1 MAMAGLAE
9 SLKRRGVMLVLSSP
23 SGAGK
28 TSISKAILARDGNIA
43 PSISVTTRA
52 MRPAERDGEDYH
64 FVSHDA
70 FQNLVRQGQL
80 LEYAEVFGN
89 FYGTPRTPVD
99 NALQQGRDLIFDID
113 WQGARQLTEN
123 ARDDLVTVF
132 VLPPHASELERRLMA
147 RAQDAAETIEKRM
160 AKAPDELSHY
170 PEYDYV
176 VVNHDLET
184 SVEQVLSIL
193 HAERARRQRFVGL
206 AQFVRG
212 LQEQVRAKYPGGE
225 LQ

>member
-1 MAMAGLAE
+1 MVGL
-9 SLKRRGVMLVLSSP
+9 STDHLKRRGIMLVLSSP

-28 TSISKAILARDGNIA
+28 TSIAKAILARDGNIA
-43 PSISVTTRA
+43 PSVSVTTREQ
-52 MRPAERDGEDYH
+52 RPGETDGEDYH
-64 FVSHDA
+64 FISRDA

-89 FYGTPRTPVD
+89 FYGTPRAPVD
-99 NALQQGRDLIFDID
+99 SALRDGRDLIFDID

-132 VLPPHASELERRLMA
+132 ILPPRAEDLERRLMT
-147 RAQDAAETIEKRM
+147 RAQDTADTIQRRM

-176 VVNHDLET
+176 VVNNDFET
-184 SVEQVLSIL
+184 SVVQVMAIL
-193 HAERARRQRFVGL
+193 HAERQRRQRFVGL
-206 AQFVRG
+206 AQFIRG
-212 LQEQVRAKYPGGE
+212 MQEQVRAKYPGGE
-225 LQ
+225 LM

>member
-1 MAMAGLAE
+1 MVANQTE
-9 SLKRRGVMLVLSSP
+9 SLGRRGVMLVLSSP

-52 MRPAERDGEDYH
+52 QRPGEMDGEDYH
-64 FVSHDA
+64 FISRDA

-89 FYGTPRTPVD
+89 FYGTPRAPVD
-99 NALQQGRDLIFDID
+99 SALQQGRDLIFDID

-132 VLPPHASELERRLMA
+132 ILPPRAEELERRLMG
-147 RAQDAAETIEKRM
+147 RAQDAAEAIKKRM
-160 AKAPDELSHY
+160 GKAPDEMSHY

-176 VVNHDLET
+176 IVNYDFED
-184 SVEQVLSIL
+184 SVDQVLSIL
-193 HAERARRQRFVGL
+193 RAERARRERYVGL
-206 AQFVRG
+206 ATFVRA

>member
-1 MAMAGLAE
+1 MVNT
-9 SLKRRGVMLVLSSP
+9 SVDHLKRRGTMLVLSSP

-43 PSISVTTRA
+43 PSVSVTTRA
-52 MRPAERDGEDYH
+52 PRLGEVDGEDYY
-64 FVSHDA
+64 FTSHDA

-89 FYGTPRTPVD
+89 FYGTPRAPVE
-99 NALQQGRDLIFDID
+99 NALRDGRDLIFDID

-132 VLPPHASELERRLMA
+132 VLPPHASELERRLLA
-147 RAQDAAETIEKRM
+147 RAQDAADTIQRRM
-160 AKAPDELSHY
+160 AKAPDEISHY

-176 VVNHDLET
+176 VVNYDLET
-184 SVEQVLSIL
+184 SVEQVMSIL
-193 HAERARRQRFVGL
+193 HAERQRRQRFVGL

-212 LQEQVRAKYPGGE
+212 LQEQVRAKYPGGD

>member
-1 MAMAGLAE
+1 MAGYTE
-9 SLKRRGVMLVLSSP
+9 SLNRRGVMLVLSSP

-28 TSISKAILARDGNIA
+28 TSIAKRILAHDSNIA

-52 MRPAERDGEDYH
+52 QRPGERDGEDYH
-64 FVSHDA
+64 FVSEDA

-80 LEYAEVFGN
+80 LEYAKVFGN
-89 FYGTPRTPVD
+89 YYGTPKSPVD
-99 NALQQGRDLIFDID
+99 SALAQGHDLIFDID

-132 VLPPHASELERRLMA
+132 ILPPRAEDLEKRLLG
-147 RAQDAAETIEKRM
+147 RAQDAAETIQQRM
-160 AKAPDELSHY
+160 NKAPDELSHY

-176 VVNHDLET
+176 VINHDLES
-184 SVEQVLSIL
+184 SVAQVAAIL
-193 HAERARRQRFVGL
+193 NAERQRRQRFVGL

>member
-1 MAMAGLAE
+1 V
-9 SLKRRGVMLVLSSP
+9 R
-23 SGAGK
+23 GK

-52 MRPAERDGEDYH
+52 QRPGEVDGEDYH
-64 FVSHDA
+64 FVSRDA

-80 LEYAEVFGN
+80 LECAEVFGN
-89 FYGTPRTPVD
+89 FYGTPRAPVD
-99 NALQQGRDLIFDID
+99 MALVDGRDLIFDID

-132 VLPPHASELERRLMA
+132 VLPPHASELERRLLN
-147 RAQDAAETIEKRM
+147 RAQDAAETIQQRM
-160 AKAPDELSHY
+160 GKAPAELSHY

-176 VVNHDLET
+176 VVNHNLET
-184 SVEQVLSIL
+184 SVEQVMAIL
-193 HAERARRQRFVGL
+193 RAERQRRQRFVGL
-206 AQFVRG
+206 AQFVRA
-212 LQEQVRAKYPGGE
+212 LQEQVRTKYPGGE

>member
-1 MAMAGLAE
+1 
-9 SLKRRGVMLVLSSP
+9 MLVLSSP

-52 MRPAERDGEDYH
+52 MRPGEVDGEDYH

-99 NALQQGRDLIFDID
+99 NALQSGRDLIFDID

-132 VLPPHASELERRLMA
+132 VLPPQASELERRLMS
-147 RAQDAAETIEKRM
+147 RAQDAAETIQKRM

-176 VVNHDLET
+176 VLNHDLES
-184 SVEQVLSIL
+184 SVAQVMAIL
-193 HAERARRQRFVGL
+193 NAERARRQRFVGL

-212 LQEQVRAKYPGGE
+212 LQEQIRAKYPGGD

>member
-1 MAMAGLAE
+1 MSGKNE
-9 SLKRRGVMLVLSSP
+9 SLNRRGVMLVLSSP

-43 PSISVTTRA
+43 PSISVTTREQ
-52 MRPAERDGEDYH
+52 RPGERDGEDYH
-64 FVSHDA
+64 FISRDA

-89 FYGTPRTPVD
+89 FYGTPRSPVD
-99 NALQQGRDLIFDID
+99 SALKEGRDLIFDID

-132 VLPPHASELERRLMA
+132 ILPPHASELEKRLKN
-147 RAQDAAETIEKRM
+147 RAQDGEETIQKRM

-176 VVNHDLET
+176 VVNHDLES
-184 SVEQVLSIL
+184 SVQQVMAIL
-193 HAERARRQRFVGL
+193 NAERQRRQRFVGL

-212 LQEQVRAKYPGGE
+212 LQEQVREKYPGGE

>member
-1 MAMAGLAE
+1 MSGKNE
-9 SLKRRGVMLVLSSP
+9 SLNRRGVMLVLSSP

-28 TSISKAILARDGNIA
+28 TSISKAILAHDGNIA
-43 PSISVTTRA
+43 PSISVTTREQ
-52 MRPAERDGEDYH
+52 RPGERDGEDYH
-64 FVSHDA
+64 FISRDA

-89 FYGTPRTPVD
+89 FYGTPRSPVD
-99 NALQQGRDLIFDID
+99 SALKEGRDLIFDID

-132 VLPPHASELERRLMA
+132 ILPPHASELEKRLKN
-147 RAQDAAETIEKRM
+147 RAQDGEETIQKRM

-176 VVNHDLET
+176 VVNYDLET
-184 SVEQVLSIL
+184 SVEQVTAIL
-193 HAERARRQRFVGL
+193 NAERQRRQRFVGL

-212 LQEQVRAKYPGGE
+212 LQEQVREKYPGGE

>member
-1 MAMAGLAE
+1 MASFTE
-9 SLKRRGVMLVLSSP
+9 SLNRRGVMLVLSSP

-28 TSISKAILARDGNIA
+28 TSIAKQILARDSNIA
-43 PSISVTTRA
+43 PSISVTTREQ
-52 MRPAERDGEDYH
+52 RPGEKDGEDYH
-64 FVSHDA
+64 FISEEA

-80 LEYAEVFGN
+80 LEYARVFGN
-89 FYGTPRTPVD
+89 YYGTPKSPVD
-99 NALQQGRDLIFDID
+99 SALAQGHDLIFDID

-132 VLPPHASELERRLMA
+132 ILPPQAADLEKRLRG
-147 RAQDAAETIEKRM
+147 RAQDADETIAKRM

-176 VVNHDLET
+176 VINHNLDS
-184 SVEQVLSIL
+184 SVEQVAAIL
-193 HAERARRQRFVGL
+193 NAERRRRQRYVGL
-206 AQFVRG
+206 AQFVRN
-212 LQEQVRAKYPGGE
+212 LQQEVQEKYPGGE

>member
-1 MAMAGLAE
+1 MALPIE

-43 PSISVTTRA
+43 PSISVTTREQ
-52 MRPAERDGEDYH
+52 RPGERDGEDYH
-64 FVSHDA
+64 FISRDA

-89 FYGTPRTPVD
+89 LYGTPRTPVD
-99 NALQQGRDLIFDID
+99 SALAGGHDLIFDID

-132 VLPPHASELERRLMA
+132 ILPPQATELERRLMG
-147 RAQDAAETIEKRM
+147 RAQDGAETIQKRM
-160 AKAPDELSHY
+160 VKAPDELSHY

-176 VVNHDLET
+176 VVNYDFET
-184 SVEQVLSIL
+184 SVNQVMAIL
-193 HAERARRQRFVGL
+193 HAERLRRERYVGL

>member
-1 MAMAGLAE
+1 MNATQSE
-9 SLKRRGVMLVLSSP
+9 SLGHRGVMLVLSSP

-28 TSISKAILARDGNIA
+28 TSISKALLARDSNIA

-52 MRPAERDGEDYH
+52 QRPGEVDGEDYH

-99 NALQQGRDLIFDID
+99 SALRQGHDLVFDID

-132 VLPPHASELERRLMA
+132 VLPPRAEELERRLMQ
-147 RAQDAAETIEKRM
+147 RAQDATETIQKRM
-160 AKAPDELSHY
+160 GKAPDEMSHY

-176 VVNHDLET
+176 IVNHDLGS
-184 SVEQVLSIL
+184 SVEQVLNIL
-193 HAERARRQRFVGL
+193 RAERMRRSRYVGL
-206 AQFVRG
+206 ATFVRG
-212 LQEQVRAKYPGGE
+212 LQEEVRAKYPGSE
-225 LQ
+225 LT

>member
-1 MAMAGLAE
+1 MSAPTE
-9 SLKRRGVMLVLSSP
+9 SLNRRGVMLVLSSP

-28 TSISKAILARDGNIA
+28 TSISKAILSRDGNIA
-43 PSISVTTRA
+43 PSISVTTRSQ
-52 MRPAERDGEDYH
+52 RPGEVDGEDYH
-64 FVSHDA
+64 FVSRDA

-99 NALQQGRDLIFDID
+99 NALKEGRDLIFDID

-132 VLPPHASELERRLMA
+132 ILPPHASELERRLLS

-176 VVNHDLET
+176 VVNYDLET
-184 SVEQVLSIL
+184 SVAQVLSIL
-193 HAERARRQRFVGL
+193 QAERQRRQRFVGL

-212 LQEQVRAKYPGGE
+212 LQEQVRTKYPGGE